1 MAWPLLLQRCLL
13 ISSALFLIARPIRAA
28 EQVEDDDDGGDDDVS
43 PLMSPPLPPLKA
55 KYVAPDEPKYN
66 YAEVLHKSY
75 LFYHAQKSGILPYQ
89 RMAWRG
95 DSCKVCVGDFGED
108 LSRGWY
114 EAANT
119 MKWGLPFG
127 WTATQLAFNV
137 VMFEDAMNSVD
148 ELAEGLELLKWGAG
162 EIIYFRVQT
171 TQQPKKIYM

>member
-1 MAWPLLLQRCLL
+1 MRYFLLKAVYGLAAACLLLQP
-13 ISSALFLIARPIRAA
+13 SAIYGQA
-28 EQVEDDDDGGDDDVS
+28 EDDDDGGGDDVS
-43 PLMSPPLPPLKA
+43 PLMTPPLPPLQS
-55 KYVAPDEPKYN
+55 KYVAPNEPKYN

-95 DSCKVCVGDFGED
+95 DSCKVCVGDFNED

-137 VMFEDAMNSVD
+137 VIFEDAMNSVD

-162 EIIYFRVQT
+162 KVSLLIIPR
-171 TQQPKKIYM
+171 IYHILILCNF

>member
-1 MAWPLLLQRCLL
+1 MMRSIFTSLAV
-13 ISSALFLIARPIRAA
+13 IASAGLAVLA
-28 EQVEDDDDGGDDDVS
+28 EDDDAS
-43 PLMSPPLPPLKA
+43 PLMFPPIPPMKS
-55 KYVAPDEPKYN
+55 KYVAPDTPKYD

-75 LFYHAQKSGILPYQ
+75 LFYHAQKSGALPYQ

-95 DSCKVCVGDFGED
+95 DSCKVCVGDFYED

-127 WTATQLAFNV
+127 WTATQLAFNIFI
-137 VMFEDAMNSVD
+137 FEDAMNSVD

-162 EIIYFRVQT
+162 IILADKNFRFIIDIHLGRLSNELSLQ
-171 TQQPKKIYM
+171 